1 MHIAVYGHEI
11 FHMILIGFLIII
23 KTEITLLLYRNILG
37 FVLKLLGWAE
47 TNTSKWEIVLWTQE
61 LKKLFILPTCVSWL
75 TDFCF

>member
-47 TNTSKWEIVLWTQE
+47 TNTSK
-61 LKKLFILPTCVSWL
+61 
-75 TDFCF
+75 